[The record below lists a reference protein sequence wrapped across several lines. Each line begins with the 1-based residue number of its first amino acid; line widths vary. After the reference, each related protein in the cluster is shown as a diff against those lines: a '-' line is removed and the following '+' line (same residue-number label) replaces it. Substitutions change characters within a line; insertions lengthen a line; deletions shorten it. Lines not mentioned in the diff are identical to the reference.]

1 MIKSQ
6 NTQTPLDR
14 ITLGTAEKHLNEF
27 DLIEVQKNSWSQFL
41 EHDLKQ
47 IIQEFFP
54 IDDYTGKKFTLRF
67 DDIFFGKPAYTQELC
82 FKKKL
87 TYDQPVYIKL
97 TLLNKKTNAE
107 KSQDV
112 YFFNLPIMTDRGTFI
127 INGIERAIISQIV
140 RSPGIYFTAEIDKTS
155 GSTMY
160 NAEVRPFIGAWLD
173 FTINKQGLIE
183 VKVNKKRKML
193 ASVFLKLFDGENNNK
208 LLTYFN
214 DVDKDTVEKFIAPT
228 FKKDRTKNRDEA
240 VLEFYRKVKPGEPL
254 ILENAY
260 KTLDALF
267 FNKQRYSLADVGRY
281 KINKKLGLN
290 IEIKKENH
298 LLLKDDMIA
307 TVKYLVELT
316 KNKGNFDDIDH
327 LGNRRLR
334 TSGELVG
341 MYGIRAGMIRAE
353 KEVKERMETD
363 LFGEQT
369 VLCGGV
375 SALMRM
381 GFEVLVEAGYSPEMA
396 YFECVHEMKLIIDL
410 VNEAGISGMRF
421 SISETA
427 KWGDVSVGPKI
438 IDGSVKKRMKK
449 ALKDIQ
455 SGKFVKRWAAEYA
468 AGKPNYRRLLKADE
482 GHLLE
487 QTGTRLRSMMPWMQK
502 RDIQGAQAKY

>member
-307 TVKYLVELT
+307 TVK
-316 KNKGNFDDIDH
+316 
-327 LGNRRLR
+327 
-334 TSGELVG
+334 
-341 MYGIRAGMIRAE
+341 
-353 KEVKERMETD
+353 
-363 LFGEQT
+363 
-369 VLCGGV
+369 
-375 SALMRM
+375 
-381 GFEVLVEAGYSPEMA
+381 
-396 YFECVHEMKLIIDL
+396 
-410 VNEAGISGMRF
+410 
-421 SISETA
+421 
-427 KWGDVSVGPKI
+427 
-438 IDGSVKKRMKK
+438 
-449 ALKDIQ
+449 
-455 SGKFVKRWAAEYA
+455 
-468 AGKPNYRRLLKADE
+468 
-482 GHLLE
+482 
-487 QTGTRLRSMMPWMQK
+487 
-502 RDIQGAQAKY
+502 